1 MPADVK
7 HANHIHERGG
17 KRLKPFT
24 RTLFSLGAEGKMKI
38 VEKYAKVSSMILLAV
53 LAGFLLPTS
62 GAYAASYPERPVTML
77 VGFPAGGPVD
87 VTARTLIETVK
98 GDFPKPMA
106 VVNKPGGAATI
117 ATAELIRSAPD
128 GYTLGMIFS
137 GAVVA
142 SPYQTTL
149 PYKGPGDL
157 KPIVDTL
164 ITPVMF
170 AVRADAPWKTMKEVI
185 DFSKA
190 NPGKIR
196 LGHTGF
202 GSLAHLAFE
211 DFTRKAQIDITQV
224 PFEGAAGFIR
234 ALLGGHVDALLA
246 APGGLMGHYRAGKV
260 KFLGTFEQERMPSLP
275 ETPTLK
281 ELGYDVIR
289 GGTRY
294 FVGAPKKTPAN
305 IIEILHRL
313 FKKGVH
319 AAAFQ
324 KYVHDNGYVA
334 DFTEL
339 EDLERELEKE
349 YVYYGNVTKT
359 VKNR

>member
-1 MPADVK
+1 MKMVK
-7 HANHIHERGG
+7 
-17 KRLKPFT
+17 K
-24 RTLFSLGAEGKMKI
+24 GAT
-38 VEKYAKVSSMILLAV
+38 VSSMILLAV
-53 LAGFLLPTS
+53 LAGFLLPISQTD
-62 GAYAASYPERPVTML
+62 AASYPERPVNML

-98 GDFPKPMA
+98 ADFPKPIA

-128 GYTLGMIFS
+128 GYTLGMVFS
-137 GAVVA
+137 GALVA
-142 SPYQTTL
+142 SPFQTTL

-170 AVRADAPWKTMKEVI
+170 AVRADAPWKTMKEAI
-185 DFSKA
+185 DFAKA

-211 DFTRKAQIDITQV
+211 DFTQKAQVEITQV
-224 PFEGAAGFIR
+224 PFEGAAAFVR

-246 APGGLMGHYRAGKV
+246 APGGLMGHYKAGKV
-260 KFLGTFEQERMPSLP
+260 RFLATFEEKRMPSLP
-275 ETPTLK
+275 DTPTLK

-294 FVGAPKKTPAN
+294 FVGAPKKTPAP
-305 IIEILHRL
+305 IIETLHRL
-313 FKKGVH
+313 FKKGVNS
-319 AAAFQ
+319 AAFQ
-324 KYVHDNGYVA
+324 KYVYDNGYVA
-334 DFTEL
+334 DLAEL
-339 EDLERELEKE
+339 EELEKELEKE
-349 YVYYGNVTKT
+349 YVFYGNVTKM
-359 VKNR
+359 VKTK